1 MVISQEKKAR
11 VESITR
17 AGLGNPVKSKVI
29 EGFTTDSVSSWHP
42 VIWETIN
49 RVPEP
54 VRKRAFRHSSICI
67 RHNYEDLE
75 WVGDTLINANVVLI
89 LFEQLSAKHLAFRN
103 VIRQTCLN
111 KVTMNAIGR
120 SLGLDKHIQS
130 RYDITDGV
138 CEDVFEAVAA
148 AIYTTLGHE
157 VFRTY
162 IEAIY
167 DPVIATLRRQLEGKP
182 IHHCNAPHSKLIRS
196 CSLSQN
202 LAGRKPRS

>member
-89 LFEQLSAKHLAFRN
+89 LFEQLGAKHLAFRN

-182 IHHCNAPHSKLIRS
+182 IHRCNARHPKLTRS
-196 CSLSQN
+196 CSSSQN